1 MSAVFALDTNVA
13 VYAYSEDARN
23 ETALELLT
31 SGPKISI
38 QLLNEFANVSLR
50 KRNVAWDEV
59 EQSLA
64 NIRKLAASVRAL
76 TLPVHEKGKSIARR
90 YRLSVYDSLMLAA
103 AILDGCETFYSEDLQ
118 HGMVIDGAMTII
130 NPFLAPEPQ

>member
-13 VYAYSEDARN
+13 VYAYSEDSRN

-90 YRLSVYDSLMLAA
+90 YRLSVYDSLMLAS

-118 HGMVIDGAMTII
+118 HGMVIDGALTII
-130 NPFLAPEPQ
+130 NPFLDMEPQ

>member
-1 MSAVFALDTNVA
+1 MSSVFALDTNVA
-13 VYAYSEDARN
+13 VYAYSDDSRN
-23 ETALELLT
+23 ETALDLLT

-50 KRNVAWDEV
+50 KRNVAWDEI

-64 NIRKLAASVRAL
+64 NIRKLASSVRAL
-76 TLPVHEKGKSIARR
+76 TLPVHEKGKAIASH
-90 YRLSVYDSLMLAA
+90 YRLSVHDSLMLAA
-103 AILDGCETFYSEDLQ
+103 AVLDGCEIFYSEDLQ
-118 HGMVIDGAMTII
+118 HGMVIDGALTII